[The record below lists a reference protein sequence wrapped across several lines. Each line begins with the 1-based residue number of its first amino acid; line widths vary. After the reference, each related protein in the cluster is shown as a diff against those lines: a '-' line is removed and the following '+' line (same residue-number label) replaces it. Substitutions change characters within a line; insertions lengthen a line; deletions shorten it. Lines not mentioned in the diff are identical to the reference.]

1 MASADCLSSAGV
13 WSYATPTKHGSA
25 DCSTYSGINSAAS
38 RVAWAG
44 TSSPREKLDWL
55 PRADEQW
62 FDPKTGRPSRRFYQF
77 IREIAEVR
85 LGGVQGRTVP
95 QVHSDVVQTQA
106 TTTAT
111 VSYATQL
118 GQYAQGV
125 AATAAA
131 TLQVLKDN
139 AEPSAETVPAPPEEA
154 PIYRP
159 PGKPGSEEL

>member
-1 MASADCLSSAGV
+1 MADCITSCGVYSA
-13 WSYATPTKHGSA
+13 ATPYKARTASCKTTGGVA
-25 DCSTYSGINSAAS
+25 SAAS
-38 RVAWAG
+38 SVTWAG
-44 TSSPREKLDWL
+44 NTGARRTNDWL
-55 PRADEQW
+55 PRADEVW
-62 FDPKTGRPSRRFYQF
+62 FDVKTGRPTRRFFQF
-77 IREIAEVR
+77 IREVAEVR
-85 LGGVQGRTVP
+85 LGGIEGKTVP

-106 TTTAT
+106 TTSAT

-118 GQYAQGV
+118 GQYTQGV

-139 AEPSAETVPAPPEEA
+139 AEPSAETVPPPPEEA